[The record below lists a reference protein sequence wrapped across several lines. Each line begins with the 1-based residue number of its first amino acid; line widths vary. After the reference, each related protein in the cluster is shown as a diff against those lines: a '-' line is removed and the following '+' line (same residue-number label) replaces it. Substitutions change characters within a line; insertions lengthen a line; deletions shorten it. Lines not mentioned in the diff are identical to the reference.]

1 MAPVNL
7 VRNHDE
13 FINAVKLRLTKLEV
27 TPVIYL
33 LAAVCYQFMCFCYGE
48 QTGRGPVH
56 LP

>member
-13 FINAVKLRLTKLEV
+13 FVNAVKLRLTKLEV

-33 LAAVCYQFMCFCYGE
+33 LTAVYQFMCFCYGE

>member
-1 MAPVNL
+1 VQ
-7 VRNHDE
+7 NHDE

-33 LAAVCYQFMCFCYGE
+33 LTAVYQFMCFCYGE